1 MERVGGRAGQSAPA
15 VHPAGL
21 PGATGADAAPVLPVD
36 PMSDPEWEAFCASV
50 PAEPR
55 LSAEEVLAELLPD
68 PLAAASALPAAGEAS
83 EWPSPRLVDDTEP
96 GPLLAALLT
105 EVDVATCSDDALV
118 GLVGAAGRLQAWAA
132 SVELSSLAA
141 LTRRTESWP
150 GVAPAG
156 HQVPDHSV
164 SALRMA
170 ACEIAP
176 LLALSPTSAMNLA
189 TLADDLSR
197 LPVTSAALA
206 AGRLDKTRARLVADE
221 LRHLPDPAAAAV
233 EARLVPASGGR
244 TYSQLRVCLRRAVI
258 AVDPAA
264 ADTRHTRAVADRAVR
279 VCPERD
285 GMATL
290 TYTDAAETIDAF
302 WTWITA
308 AATTGDPEDTRTLHQ
323 RRADVLGDLAHTGL
337 TEDTTHPDLLALPHP
352 DQPTEPTGPTAPRR
366 RGQPRR
372 LRTAQGRRPQIQV
385 VVSVATLLGLDDQPA
400 ELVGHG
406 PVTAQVAR
414 RIATEG
420 TWRRMLTDP
429 ATGRLLELA
438 TDAHDPPQDLVDH
451 VLARDQHCRG
461 PGCRRPARS
470 CDLDHRIPH
479 PQGPTEAG
487 NLQPLCRPEHQV
499 KTHTDTTHLDDGAG
513 GVHITYPSGR
523 THHVPAEPALPRY
536 EDDPPPF

>member
-1 MERVGGRAGQSAPA
+1 
-15 VHPAGL
+15 
-21 PGATGADAAPVLPVD
+21 
-36 PMSDPEWEAFCASV
+36 
-50 PAEPR
+50 
-55 LSAEEVLAELLPD
+55 
-68 PLAAASALPAAGEAS
+68 
-83 EWPSPRLVDDTEP
+83 
-96 GPLLAALLT
+96 
-105 EVDVATCSDDALV
+105 
-118 GLVGAAGRLQAWAA
+118 
-132 SVELSSLAA
+132 
-141 LTRRTESWP
+141 
-150 GVAPAG
+150 
-156 HQVPDHSV
+156 
-164 SALRMA
+164 MA

-308 AATTGDPEDTRTLHQ
+308 AATTTTGDPEDTRTLDQ

-352 DQPTEPTGPTAPRR
+352 EPPTEPTGGTQPADGTEPTEPAGPTEPTEPAGPTEPTDGTAPRR